1 MNACKAKSSLSGVK
15 NSNAS
20 CTTGH
25 GYRLPRCLTKLFSP
39 MTKSIA
45 SFTLATVLIGLTLA
59 PWPAAY
65 AQQSEGKIITRSQL
79 GAWALRYDESTPGLN
94 CAIRFIPGKRNADSL
109 AIFGPT
115 AKAAYS
121 ALLFSGRNIP
131 PTRSPKEIQLGLHL
145 MGLPEST
152 LKGVIMPKQADTK
165 TYNLMIATSDIRKLL
180 QSMRDSEEKLQ
191 LTIQREV
198 IPETIVDIDYDG
210 LDKARVAM
218 LDCIAGRKPGGQDM
232 DSALAEIRPLGK
244 STIRGSAYYKGGF
257 LASKQYPPK
266 GSEAVALIWMSKEFK
281 AWYEEVKAT
290 KKAPEYIPENIA
302 KHIMSTK
309 ILDDEGGFSF
319 SRLPAGEYMLI
330 ASFTYNETISVPEV
344 VGQTH
349 VFAGNRHIGTQDHVV
364 NWSYLIKEPTTFQK
378 QVTIQSDGE
387 VLDVALD
394 KSQILCFF
402 VCF

>member
-1 MNACKAKSSLSGVK
+1 MIACKTKSAIPGTKDSK
-15 NSNAS
+15 PPY
-20 CTTGH
+20 TTSH
-25 GYRLPRCLTKLFSP
+25 AYPLPRRLTGRFASKAR
-39 MTKSIA
+39 TIA
-45 SFTLATVLIGLTLA
+45 SGALAALFIGLVTA
-59 PWPAAY
+59 PWTSAY
-65 AQQSEGKIITRSQL
+65 AQQSEGKIITRSEL

-94 CAIRFIPGKRNADSL
+94 CGIRFIPGKRNVASL

-121 ALLFSGRNIP
+121 TLLFSGPDIP
-131 PTRSPKEIQLGLHL
+131 TTRSPKEVQLGLRL
-145 MGLPEST
+145 RGLPESS
-152 LKGVIMPKQADTK
+152 LKGVILPKQADAK
-165 TYNLMIATSDIRKLL
+165 TNNLMIATGDIRKLL
-180 QSMRDSEEKLQ
+180 QSMRDSEEKLR

-198 IPETIVDIDYDG
+198 IPETIVDLDYDG

-232 DSALAEIRPLGK
+232 DTALAEIRPLGK

-266 GSEAVALIWMSKEFK
+266 GSEAVALIWVSKEFK
-281 AWYEEVKAT
+281 TWYEEVKAT
-290 KKAPEYIPENIA
+290 KKAPDHIPENIA

-330 ASFTYNETISVPEV
+330 ASFSYNETISVPEV

-364 NWSYLIKEPTTFQK
+364 NWSYLIKQPTTFQK
-378 QVTIQSDGE
+378 QVTIQNDGD